1 MTIMAR
7 LPRSSCTIRLL
18 SDDAI
23 LAAFLA
29 ETCPPGSGRALDV
42 VPLRRAEAR
51 VAQSRAPDALVM
63 DRAGFDAVEP
73 LLPRLPADLPRIL
86 ITDRIDTAVLRR
98 LRAAGV
104 TAAIPTHYGRAL
116 FLNALALALAGEP
129 FLPAAVWLPCVEERL
144 AVAGPPGEGEAGL
157 TPRERDVLSE
167 LAAGKS
173 NKMIA
178 HSLGIAEPTVKMHLA
193 HIGRKF
199 GVANRTQLLARAIRQ
214 GILPDFAA
222 GPGPGAAPA

>member
-1 MTIMAR
+1 MTILAR
-7 LPRSSCTIRLL
+7 LPRSTCTIRLV

-29 ETCPPGSGRALDV
+29 ETALPGTGRGIDV
-42 VPLRRAEAR
+42 VPLRAAPAR
-51 VAQSRAPDALVM
+51 LPQMRAPDALVM
-63 DRAGFDAVEP
+63 DRAGFETAEP
-73 LLPRLPADLPRIL
+73 LLAALPPDLPRIL
-86 ITDRIDTAVLRR
+86 ITDRIDTAVVRR
-98 LRAAGV
+98 LRAAGG
-104 TAAIPTHYGRAL
+104 TAAIPTHYDRQL

-129 FLPAAVWLPCVEERL
+129 YLPAALWLPCLEERL
-144 AVAGPPGEGEAGL
+144 AVAGPPGEGGAGL
-157 TPRERDVLSE
+157 TRRERDVLCE

-214 GILPDFAA
+214 GILPEF
-222 GPGPGAAPA
+222 APATEETGTTA